1 MASSRAGC
9 SPTTCRKLSSAWRK
23 RGLSSTG
30 PEPGVANPR
39 VRGGGAPRE
48 ALGMGAA
55 ETFGLKYEGTMTAS
69 IATSRGAHASSPY
82 RCPARRA
89 GSLQRGSRGT
99 SSSSLHSASSWRR
112 SASSE
117 TEFEILLE
125 TEDLP
130 LVRVVD
136 AAAGPACDPGTLVY
150 LVSQTA
156 AALAGAA

>member
-1 MASSRAGC
+1 
-9 SPTTCRKLSSAWRK
+9 
-23 RGLSSTG
+23 
-30 PEPGVANPR
+30 
-39 VRGGGAPRE
+39 
-48 ALGMGAA
+48 MGAA